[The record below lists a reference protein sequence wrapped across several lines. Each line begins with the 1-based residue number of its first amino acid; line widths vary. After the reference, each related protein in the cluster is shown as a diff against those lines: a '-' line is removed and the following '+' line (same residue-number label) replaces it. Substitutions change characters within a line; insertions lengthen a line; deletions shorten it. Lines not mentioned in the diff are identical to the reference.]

1 MATREE
7 LRNDRQITEEKK
19 AQTAEMREQNRLANE
34 GQTVASQ
41 LQDSLKKQ
49 MDLRFSNNKAEAD
62 LSTAA
67 AKHLKFIQEKGRKGD
82 SLTKSYKD
90 QLDLN
95 NKIRSGSIKQGQLSK
110 IITEAAQKEKEA
122 RAKGNIN
129 VADGYKVL
137 TKMAQGQ
144 KKLNAN
150 KIFEGKITQ
159 NLDKLTGGMASKAK
173 NFAGNLKA
181 APMGA
186 LKAGAAG
193 LAVIIGTTLIKA
205 ITAFSA
211 KIDEVGKTFGFL
223 TNKNK
228 DFRNDL
234 IQSGNN
240 AMMLGKSLSD
250 VLSVTSALAS
260 EYGLNHF

>member
-1 MATREE
+1 MATNEE
-7 LRNDRQITEEKK
+7 LKKAKQITEERK

-49 MDLRFSNNKAEAD
+49 MDLRFSSNKAEAD

-67 AKHLKFIQEKGRKGD
+67 AKHLKFIQEKGKSGD
-82 SLTKSYKD
+82 SLSKSYKD

-95 NKIRSGSIKQGQLSK
+95 NKIRSGSLKQGQLSK
-110 IITEAAQKEKEA
+110 IITEAAQKEAEA
-122 RAKGNIN
+122 REKGNNN
-129 VADGYKVL
+129 VADGYAGL
-137 TKMAQGQ
+137 IKMAKGQ
-144 KKLNAN
+144 KELNAN
-150 KIFEGKITQ
+150 KMFEEKLTE
-159 NLDKLTGGMASKAK
+159 NLDKLTGGLASKAK
-173 NFAGNLKA
+173 DFGGKLKE

-211 KIDEVGKTFGFL
+211 KIDAVG
-223 TNKNK
+223 
-228 DFRNDL
+228 
-234 IQSGNN
+234 
-240 AMMLGKSLSD
+240 
-250 VLSVTSALAS
+250 
-260 EYGLNHF
+260 